1 MKHPDKIRKNIEYYK
16 SVNFTAPFVKVHVI
30 ANSCKCVT
38 FFAIFINLLIQKSK
52 FCFPTR

>member
-30 ANSCKCVT
+30 TNSCKCVT